1 MTKRRFRALYEAARA
16 AAHPNGILA
25 CEDADISEL
34 AEALDRIIEECDAWA
49 IDLGRLGDG

>member
-1 MTKRRFRALYEAARA
+1 MTKYRFRELYDAARV

-34 AEALDRIIEECDAWA
+34 ADALDDNR
-49 IDLGRLGDG
+49 RVRHVGD